1 MDSTLTLDLFSKIN
15 QLDTETYQTSNEIV
29 LYDVSKFTK
38 ALVINRPSK
47 KIKSPYLADI
57 KLFDDEN
64 NLIDIEHLAHSP
76 TLGCNGMISPNV
88 IVYVTENNNSETRKS
103 KYTIFNIQISN
114 PEIIIGVHP
123 MTANAI
129 FENILKNNILD
140 EFKNAKNIKREITIL
155 NSRIDFY
162 CEINNKK
169 VYLEVKNVPI
179 ADYINSP
186 LEDKKD
192 KKIIT
197 TKLVE
202 YNEYEKIGLFP
213 LGYRKKKEDLIS
225 PRAYKHLE
233 DLIEIQKKENHQ
245 SYLIYI
251 IQRSDVK
258 YFSPS
263 LIDKTYYDKVYE
275 AIDSGVKVI
284 PLLVT
289 WKDEKVYFNKIAEFL
304 DKVN

>member
-1 MDSTLTLDLFSKIN
+1 MNFLESK
-15 QLDTETYQTSNEIV
+15 EIV
-29 LYDVSKFTK
+29 LYNATKFRK

-76 TLGCNGMISPNV
+76 TLGCNGMIAPNV
-88 IVYVTENNNSETRKS
+88 IVYLTENNDSETRKS

-129 FENILKNNILD
+129 FENILKNNILS
-140 EFKNAKNIKREITIL
+140 ELKNAKNIKREVTIL

-162 CEINNKK
+162 CEIDDKK
-169 VYLEVKNVPI
+169 VFLEVKNVPI

-186 LEDKKD
+186 IEEKKNKKD
-192 KKIIT
+192 KNTIT
-197 TKLVE
+197 TNSLE
-202 YNEYEKIGLFP
+202 YNKYEKIGLFP

-245 SYLIYI
+245 AYLIYI

-263 LIDKTYYDKVYE
+263 LLDKTYYDKVYE
-275 AIDSGVKVI
+275 AIDNGVKVI

-304 DKVN
+304 PRI

>member
-1 MDSTLTLDLFSKIN
+1 MNI
-15 QLDTETYQTSNEIV
+15 QEIV
-29 LYDVSKFTK
+29 LFNSTKFRK

-57 KLFDDEN
+57 KLFDDAN

-76 TLGCNGMISPNV
+76 TLGCNGMIASNV
-88 IVYVTENNNSETRKS
+88 IVYVTENNDEKDEKRKS

-129 FENILKNNILD
+129 FENILKNNIID
-140 EFKNAKNIKREITIL
+140 ELKNAINIRREVKIL

-162 CEINNKK
+162 CEIEGKK
-169 VYLEVKNVPI
+169 IFLEVKNVPI
-179 ADYINSP
+179 ADYVNSP
-186 LEDKKD
+186 IENKKD
-192 KKIIT
+192 KNSIPDFS
-197 TKLVE
+197 E
-202 YNEYEKIGLFP
+202 YNQYEKIGLFP

-245 SYLIYI
+245 AYLIYI
-251 IQRSDVK
+251 IQRGDVK

-263 LIDKTYYDKVYE
+263 LLDKIYYDKVYE
-275 AIDSGVKVI
+275 AIDNGVKVI
-284 PLLVT
+284 PLLVI
-289 WKDEKVYFNKIAEFL
+289 WKDEHVYFNKIADFL
-304 DKVN
+304 PKNI

>member
-1 MDSTLTLDLFSKIN
+1 MDPKSTLI
-15 QLDTETYQTSNEIV
+15 QEIV
-29 LYDVSKFTK
+29 LYNALKFKK

-57 KLFDDEN
+57 KLFDDAN

-76 TLGCNGMISPNV
+76 TLGCNGMIAQNV
-88 IVYVTENNNSETRKS
+88 IVYVTENNDSETRKS

-129 FENILKNNILD
+129 FENILKNNILG
-140 EFKNAKNIKREITIL
+140 EFKNAKNIKREVTVL

-162 CEINNKK
+162 CEIDDKK
-169 VYLEVKNVPI
+169 VFLEVKNVPI
-179 ADYINSP
+179 ADYVNSP
-186 LEDKKD
+186 VENKKDKKD
-192 KKIIT
+192 KNIVTNSI
-197 TKLVE
+197 E

-213 LGYRKKKEDLIS
+213 LGYRKKKDDLIS

-245 SYLIYI
+245 AYLIYI

-263 LIDKTYYDKVYE
+263 LIDKIYYDKVYE
-275 AIDSGVKVI
+275 AIDNGVRVI
-284 PLLVT
+284 PLLVE
-289 WKDEKVYFNKIAEFL
+289 WKGEKVYFNKIADFL
-304 DKVN
+304 PRI

>member
-1 MDSTLTLDLFSKIN
+1 MNI
-15 QLDTETYQTSNEIV
+15 QEIV
-29 LYDVSKFTK
+29 LFNATKFRK

-57 KLFDDEN
+57 KLFDDAN

-76 TLGCNGMISPNV
+76 TLGCNGMITSNV
-88 IVYVTENNNSETRKS
+88 IVYVTENNDEKDEKRKS
-103 KYTIFNIQISN
+103 KYTIFNIQISH

-129 FENILKNNILD
+129 FENILKNNIID
-140 EFKNAKNIKREITIL
+140 ELKNAINIKREVKIL

-162 CEINNKK
+162 CEIEGKK
-169 VYLEVKNVPI
+169 IFLEVKNVPI
-179 ADYINSP
+179 ADYVNSP
-186 LEDKKD
+186 IENKKD
-192 KKIIT
+192 KDSI
-197 TKLVE
+197 VDFPE
-202 YNEYEKIGLFP
+202 CNQYEKIGLFP

-245 SYLIYI
+245 AYLIYI
-251 IQRSDVK
+251 IQRADVK

-275 AIDSGVKVI
+275 AIDNGVKVI
-284 PLLVT
+284 PLLVI
-289 WKDEKVYFNKIAEFL
+289 WKDECVYFNKIAEFL
-304 DKVN
+304 PKVIS

>member
-1 MDSTLTLDLFSKIN
+1 MNI
-15 QLDTETYQTSNEIV
+15 QEIV
-29 LYDVSKFTK
+29 LFNVPKFRK

-57 KLFDDEN
+57 KLFDDAN

-76 TLGCNGMISPNV
+76 TLGCNGMIAPNV
-88 IVYVTENNNSETRKS
+88 IVYVTENNDEKDEKRKS

-129 FENILKNNILD
+129 FENILKNNIID
-140 EFKNAKNIKREITIL
+140 EFKNAINIRREVKIL

-162 CEINNKK
+162 CEINGKK
-169 VYLEVKNVPI
+169 IFLEVKNVPI
-179 ADYINSP
+179 ADYLNSP
-186 LEDKKD
+186 IENKKD
-192 KKIIT
+192 KKYKKDKNTIT
-197 TKLVE
+197 DFSE
-202 YNEYEKIGLFP
+202 YNQYEKIGLFP

-245 SYLIYI
+245 AYLIYI
-251 IQRSDVK
+251 IQRGDVK

-263 LIDKTYYDKVYE
+263 LLDKIYYDKVYE
-275 AIDSGVKVI
+275 AIDNGVKVI
-284 PLLVT
+284 PLLVI
-289 WKDEKVYFNKIAEFL
+289 WKDNNVYFNKIADFL
-304 DKVN
+304 PKVIS

>member
-1 MDSTLTLDLFSKIN
+1 MDSKSTLI
-15 QLDTETYQTSNEIV
+15 QEIV
-29 LYDVSKFTK
+29 LYNAIKFKK

-57 KLFDDEN
+57 KLFDDAN

-76 TLGCNGMISPNV
+76 TLGCNGMISSNV
-88 IVYVTENNNSETRKS
+88 IVYVTENNDSETRKS

-129 FENILKNNILD
+129 FENILKNNILS
-140 EFKNAKNIKREITIL
+140 ELKNAKNIKREVTIL

-162 CEINNKK
+162 CEIDDKK
-169 VYLEVKNVPI
+169 VFLEVKNVPI
-179 ADYINSP
+179 ADYVNSP
-186 LEDKKD
+186 VEEKKNKKD
-192 KKIIT
+192 KNTIT
-197 TKLVE
+197 TNLSTN
-202 YNEYEKIGLFP
+202 NEYEKIGLFP

-245 SYLIYI
+245 AYLIYI
-251 IQRSDVK
+251 IQRADVK

-275 AIDSGVKVI
+275 AIDNGVKVI
-284 PLLVT
+284 PLLVM
-289 WKDEKVYFNKIAEFL
+289 WKDEKVYFNKIADFL
-304 DKVN
+304 PRI

>member
-1 MDSTLTLDLFSKIN
+1 MNI
-15 QLDTETYQTSNEIV
+15 QEIV
-29 LYDVSKFTK
+29 LYNATKFRK

-57 KLFDDEN
+57 KLFDDAN

-76 TLGCNGMISPNV
+76 TLGCNGMIAPNV
-88 IVYVTENNNSETRKS
+88 IVYVAENNDEKDEKRKS

-129 FENILKNNILD
+129 FENILKYNIID
-140 EFKNAKNIKREITIL
+140 EFKNAINIRREVKIL

-162 CEINNKK
+162 CEINGKK
-169 VYLEVKNVPI
+169 IFLEVKNVPI

-186 LEDKKD
+186 IESKKEKKD
-192 KKIIT
+192 KNSI
-197 TKLVE
+197 LDFSE
-202 YNEYEKIGLFP
+202 YNQYEKIGLFP

-245 SYLIYI
+245 AYLIYI
-251 IQRSDVK
+251 IQRTDVK

-275 AIDSGVKVI
+275 AIDNGVKVI
-284 PLLVT
+284 PLLVN
-289 WKDEKVYFNKIAEFL
+289 WKDESVYFNKIADFL
-304 DKVN
+304 PKINQ

>member
-1 MDSTLTLDLFSKIN
+1 MNI
-15 QLDTETYQTSNEIV
+15 QEIV
-29 LYDVSKFTK
+29 LFNVSKFRK

-57 KLFDDEN
+57 KLFDDAN

-76 TLGCNGMISPNV
+76 TLGCNGMIASNV
-88 IVYVTENNNSETRKS
+88 IVYVTENNNEKDEKRKS

-123 MTANAI
+123 MTANNI
-129 FENILKNNILD
+129 FENILKNKIID
-140 EFKNAKNIKREITIL
+140 EFKDAINIRREVKIL

-169 VYLEVKNVPI
+169 IFLEVKNVPI
-179 ADYINSP
+179 ADYINSQI
-186 LEDKKD
+186 ENNKNKNSIVDFS
-192 KKIIT
+192 
-197 TKLVE
+197 E
-202 YNEYEKIGLFP
+202 YNQYEKIGLFP

-251 IQRSDVK
+251 IQRADVK

-263 LIDKTYYDKVYE
+263 LLDKIYYNKVYE
-275 AIDSGVKVI
+275 AINNGVKVI
-284 PLLVT
+284 PLLVS
-289 WKDEKVYFNKIAEFL
+289 WKGENVYFNKIAEFL
-304 DKVN
+304 PKINS

>member
-1 MDSTLTLDLFSKIN
+1 MNI
-15 QLDTETYQTSNEIV
+15 QEIV
-29 LYDVSKFTK
+29 LFNATKFRK

-57 KLFDDEN
+57 KLFDDAN

-76 TLGCNGMISPNV
+76 TLGCNGMISSNV
-88 IVYVTENNNSETRKS
+88 IVYVTENNDEKDEKRKS

-129 FENILKNNILD
+129 FENILKNNIID
-140 EFKNAKNIKREITIL
+140 EFKNAINIKREVKIL

-162 CEINNKK
+162 CEIEGKRIF
-169 VYLEVKNVPI
+169 LEVKNVPI

-186 LEDKKD
+186 IENKKD
-192 KKIIT
+192 KENKNSIPDF
-197 TKLVE
+197 LE
-202 YNEYEKIGLFP
+202 YNQYEKIGLFP
-213 LGYRKKKEDLIS
+213 FGYRKKKEDLIS

-245 SYLIYI
+245 AYLIYI
-251 IQRSDVK
+251 IQRTDVK

-275 AIDSGVKVI
+275 AIDNGVKVI
-284 PLLVT
+284 PLLVN
-289 WKDEKVYFNKIAEFL
+289 WKDERVYFNKIAEFL
-304 DKVN
+304 PKNIC

>member
-1 MDSTLTLDLFSKIN
+1 MNI
-15 QLDTETYQTSNEIV
+15 QEIV
-29 LYDVSKFTK
+29 LFNASKFRK

-57 KLFDDEN
+57 KLFDDAN

-76 TLGCNGMISPNV
+76 TLGCNGMIVSNV
-88 IVYVTENNNSETRKS
+88 IVYVTENNDEKDEKRKS

-123 MTANAI
+123 MTANTI
-129 FENILKNNILD
+129 FENILKNKIID
-140 EFKNAKNIKREITIL
+140 EFKDAINIKREVKVL

-162 CEINNKK
+162 CEINGKK
-169 VYLEVKNVPI
+169 IFLEVKNVPI
-179 ADYINSP
+179 ADYVNSAV
-186 LEDKKD
+186 ENKKDKKD
-192 KKIIT
+192 KSIINT
-197 TKLVE
+197 NASE

-245 SYLIYI
+245 AYLIYI
-251 IQRSDVK
+251 IQRADVK

-275 AIDSGVKVI
+275 AIDNGVKVI
-284 PLLVT
+284 PLLVS
-289 WKDEKVYFNKIAEFL
+289 WKDECVYFNKIAEFL
-304 DKVN
+304 DKIN

>member
-1 MDSTLTLDLFSKIN
+1 MNI
-15 QLDTETYQTSNEIV
+15 QEIV
-29 LYDVSKFTK
+29 LFNVSKFRK

-57 KLFDDEN
+57 KLFDDTN

-76 TLGCNGMISPNV
+76 TLGCNGMISSNV
-88 IVYVTENNNSETRKS
+88 IVYVTENNDEKDEKRKS

-129 FENILKNNILD
+129 FENILKYNIID
-140 EFKNAKNIKREITIL
+140 EFKNAINIRREVTIL

-162 CEINNKK
+162 CEINGKK
-169 VYLEVKNVPI
+169 IFLEVKNVPI
-179 ADYINSP
+179 ADYVNSP
-186 LEDKKD
+186 IENKKD
-192 KKIIT
+192 KDKDKENKNSI
-197 TKLVE
+197 VDFPE
-202 YNEYEKIGLFP
+202 YNQYEKIGLFP
-213 LGYRKKKEDLIS
+213 FGYRKKKEDLIS

-245 SYLIYI
+245 AYLIYI
-251 IQRSDVK
+251 IQRADVK

-263 LIDKTYYDKVYE
+263 LIDKIYYDKVYE
-275 AIDSGVKVI
+275 AIDNGVKVI
-284 PLLVT
+284 PLLVI
-289 WKDEKVYFNKIAEFL
+289 WKENNVYFNKIAEFL
-304 DKVN
+304 PKVIC